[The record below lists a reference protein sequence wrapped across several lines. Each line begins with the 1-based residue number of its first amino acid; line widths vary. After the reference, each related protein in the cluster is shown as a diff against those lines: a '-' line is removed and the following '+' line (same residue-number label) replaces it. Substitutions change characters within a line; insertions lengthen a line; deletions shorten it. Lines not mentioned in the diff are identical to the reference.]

1 MGALADADDEP
12 GVGVCGAVGTS
23 DEVVSLQN
31 QRAILTKAAAVMARI
46 VTEYTAAITND
57 DNITHEFLES
67 SLSSAVSET
76 PFMRSRVLDLSGV
89 CRGRYPPLFTLE

>member
-1 MGALADADDEP
+1 VFFQKRVILPLVPFLPTMGALADADDEP
-12 GVGVCGAVGTS
+12 RVGVCGAVGTS

-57 DNITHEFLES
+57 DNITHEFLD
-67 SLSSAVSET
+67 L
-76 PFMRSRVLDLSGV
+76 VLKFRGV
-89 CRGRYPPLFTLE
+89 